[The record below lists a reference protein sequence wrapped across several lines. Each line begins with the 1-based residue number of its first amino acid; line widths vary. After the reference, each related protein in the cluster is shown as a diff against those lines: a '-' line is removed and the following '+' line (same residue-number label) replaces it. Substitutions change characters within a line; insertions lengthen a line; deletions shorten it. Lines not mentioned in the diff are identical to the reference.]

1 MTTQYVAVLE
11 SLTAGQAID
20 RLRELEPDA
29 ESVYYVYVVDDE
41 EHLLGVLS
49 LRDLIVAKP
58 DRLIRDF
65 MIKNMISVRLDA
77 GPREVAEVTSKY
89 NLLAVPVVDQH
100 NRIQGIVTVD
110 DVMERVMPARIG
122 ARRRRIF

>member
-1 MTTQYVAVLE
+1 
-11 SLTAGQAID
+11 
-20 RLRELEPDA
+20 
-29 ESVYYVYVVDDE
+29 VYYVYVVDEE

-58 DRLIRDF
+58 ETKIRDF
-65 MIKNMISVRLDA
+65 MIKNVISVGVDA

-89 NLLAVPVVDQH
+89 NLLAVPVLDQH

-110 DVMERVMPARIG
+110 DIMARVMPARAG
-122 ARRRRIF
+122 GRRRRIF